1 VRTELD
7 VGCEMWAASTRA
19 TGRWLV
25 NEWARRGE
33 EGADDARGAKRK
45 LQRLEEMELGRDD
58 AEGDGARAGGHGW
71 QEPITDWGASDG
83 E

>member
-1 VRTELD
+1 
-7 VGCEMWAASTRA
+7 MWDASMRA

-58 AEGDGARAGGHGW
+58 AEGDGARAG
-71 QEPITDWGASDG
+71 
-83 E
+83 